1 METDPLS
8 ENRIMLTPVEQS
20 ESSVM
25 HSASSAAD
33 TIAGK
38 NQSAVASSDEGDIC
52 DRHCCGRR
60 LIYQTGFAILGTKFW
75 KDLLPVFSALPFTQ
89 SMSFPTWTSHLITTK
104 KELGGTAASQLHL
117 LWFQHSPW
125 LCGVVGNGCVQ
136 NGSVW
141 QKETIDVLPSSN

>member
-60 LIYQTGFAILGTKFW
+60 LISNWLRYSWYKVLKGFASCILSIALYTVDVVSDLNLAF
-75 KDLLPVFSALPFTQ
+75 DLLQKRSLVVLQP
-89 SMSFPTWTSHLITTK
+89 
-104 KELGGTAASQLHL
+104 
-117 LWFQHSPW
+117 HSYI
-125 LCGVVGNGCVQ
+125 CYDSSIRHD
-136 NGSVW
+136 SV
-141 QKETIDVLPSSN
+141 ES